1 MTEQIYEI
9 IDEKINLIYTDI
21 IEQRCSDKIRELEQ
35 KFQNKKNEE
44 KVKKLRMLLESKD
57 FGTVEDL
64 LMPENYRRWI
74 ENAITDTNERVQY
87 LHDFYN
93 MDDEFG
99 GLYL

>member
-1 MTEQIYEI
+1 
-9 IDEKINLIYTDI
+9 
-21 IEQRCSDKIRELEQ
+21 
-35 KFQNKKNEE
+35 
-44 KVKKLRMLLESKD
+44 MLLESKD

-99 GLYL
+99 GHIKT